1 MPPPPTSFCVTGRVL
16 YATDC
21 QLIRSRNG
29 QRNDECNCIDGRT
42 GSHPH
47 RPSAAIAILPMID
60 RLIHSATCLSRP
72 PHFIE
77 SSGAAPVRLDGWTD
91 GRTDGR
97 CEQQQQYSSSSIIH
111 REIAPA
117 PAQRHLAE
125 NGKCEMRQEMAMC
138 LWAATTH
145 FSCAAD
151 AAAARKNSMGDMEG
165 GQGGKE
171 GGGAVLLCLEAK
183 RRRRRTRR

>member
-29 QRNDECNCIDGRT
+29 QWNDECNCIDGRT

-72 PHFIE
+72 PSLHRIVRRR
-77 SSGAAPVRLDGWTD
+77 SGSMDGRTD
-91 GRTDGR
+91 GRTDGV
-97 CEQQQQYSSSSIIH
+97 SSNNNTVPHPLFTERSPPRPRPRNATWPRTENAKCGKRWPCVCGPPRHISH
-111 REIAPA
+111 VPQMLRQPERTLWGTWRE
-117 PAQRHLAE
+117 
-125 NGKCEMRQEMAMC
+125 
-138 LWAATTH
+138 
-145 FSCAAD
+145 
-151 AAAARKNSMGDMEG
+151 EG
-165 GQGGKE
+165 RGRSF
-171 GGGAVLLCLEAK
+171 ALP
-183 RRRRRTRR
+183 

>member
-47 RPSAAIAILPMID
+47 RPSAATAILPMID

-72 PHFIE
+72 PSLHRIIRRRA
-77 SSGAAPVRLDGWTD
+77 GQARWMD
-91 GRTDGR
+91 GRTDGVSSNNNTVPHPLFTER
-97 CEQQQQYSSSSIIH
+97 SPRTKNAKCGKRWPCVCGPPRHISHLPLPLQQPELYGGTWL
-111 REIAPA
+111 E
-117 PAQRHLAE
+117 
-125 NGKCEMRQEMAMC
+125 
-138 LWAATTH
+138 
-145 FSCAAD
+145 
-151 AAAARKNSMGDMEG
+151 EG
-165 GQGGKE
+165 GRGRSF
-171 GGGAVLLCLEAK
+171 VLP
-183 RRRRRTRR
+183 